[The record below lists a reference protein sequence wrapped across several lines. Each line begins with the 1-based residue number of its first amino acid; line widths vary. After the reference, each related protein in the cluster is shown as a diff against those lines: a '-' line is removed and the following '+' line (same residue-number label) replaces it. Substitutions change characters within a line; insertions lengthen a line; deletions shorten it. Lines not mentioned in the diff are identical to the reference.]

1 MSRAYK
7 DQLADEVADL
17 GGTGFATA
25 ALVEQLSGADLEQ
38 ARLTALNGDTAV
50 IAAGGIG
57 ITKTLGVNSA
67 YAGNPNSAALSGA
80 DLEVTAGGQ

>member
-7 DQLADEVADL
+7 QTLCDEVADL

-25 ALVEQLSGADLEQ
+25 ALTEQMSGADLEQ
-38 ARLTALNGDTAV
+38 ARLVALNGDTAT
-50 IAAGGIG
+50 IAAGGV
-57 ITKTLGVNSA
+57 KTLGVNAA

-80 DLEVTAGGQ
+80 DLEVNGGSQ